1 MNDPDQQLVQKKSD
15 NLELDEMKSKRASVK
30 VIILDIDQLELE
42 VCITTLYMHHLKF
55 DFRIRKERRKG
66 VFDS

>member
-15 NLELDEMKSKRASVK
+15 NLELDKMKSKRASVK

-42 VCITTLYMHHLKF
+42 VRITIHAPSE
-55 DFRIRKERRKG
+55 I
-66 VFDS
+66 